1 MQSVTDLDALARM
14 KRTNMICRKKEMELE
29 CKPVLREEIFR
40 ERVLYS
46 INNRGSGNI

>member
-14 KRTNMICRKKEMELE
+14 KRTNMICRKKEMLE